1 MSYFKQLSLNAR
13 RSLCNKIIDHRA
25 LFSTNR
31 QLTTK
36 KKHQIVTLDGDGIGP
51 EIMKSAKQIVE
62 VAIESSNIEIEW
74 INMPFGYGLYQET
87 GHAINKDHLSAFEE
101 YRLILKGPVTIPP
114 GDTSFMIDNLDT
126 GKSYTSPN
134 QALRKIYQLY
144 GHIRPAKSYKN
155 SPFKNVDIVTI
166 RENTED
172 LYTGEEIVKDNGDTV
187 EAIKRITKNA
197 SNRIANFA
205 LNYAKNN
212 NRKLVTSVHKANV
225 CKKSDGLF
233 LNCHRE
239 IFKDSKQKYNIEYKE
254 NLADSIL
261 YKLMI
266 SHSEFD
272 VVSCPNLYGDLISDL
287 LGGMIGS
294 LGLMPAAQVNE
305 IDNYGLF
312 EPTHGSA
319 PDIAGQNI
327 VNPISQWRSAV
338 LMLQYLNYQ
347 DIAQNIENGIDYLL
361 ENDYVTPEL
370 GGKCTTTDM
379 TDYLCKYL
387 KGDKNF

>member
-1 MSYFKQLSLNAR
+1 MS
-13 RSLCNKIIDHRA
+13 
-25 LFSTNR
+25 
-31 QLTTK
+31 
-36 KKHQIVTLDGDGIGP
+36 
-51 EIMKSAKQIVE
+51 SAKQIVE
-62 VAIESSNIEIEW
+62 AAIDSSDIEIEW
-74 INMPFGYGLYQET
+74 INMPFGYGLYQNT
-87 GHAINKDHLSAFEE
+87 GHAMNKDHLAAFEE
-101 YRLILKGPVTIPP
+101 TRLILKGPITIPP

-172 LYTGEEIVKDNGDTV
+172 LYTGEEHVKDNGDTV
-187 EAIKRITKNA
+187 ECIKRITKNA
-197 SNRIANFA
+197 SDRIANFA

-239 IFKDSKQKYNIEYKE
+239 IFKDSKEKYGIQYNE

-266 SHSEFD
+266 AHSEFD

-294 LGLMPAAQVNE
+294 LGLMPAAQINQVE
-305 IDNYGLF
+305 DYGLF

-338 LMLQYLNYQ
+338 LMLQYLGYQ
-347 DIAQNIENGIDYLL
+347 EIGENIEEGIEYLL
-361 ENDYVTPEL
+361 ENDYVTHEL

-379 TDYLCKYL
+379 TNYLCKYL